1 MGRIFNY
8 KGYEISEFPFDYSR
22 EKRYR
27 WQASN
32 QNDCDEVMIVG
43 SFEDV
48 LDEIDYRLDGESWIS
63 TENEP

>member
-1 MGRIFNY
+1 MKRIFNY

-22 EKRYR
+22 EKKDR

-32 QNDCDEVMIVG
+32 QNDCDEVMVVG

-63 TENEP
+63 TENES